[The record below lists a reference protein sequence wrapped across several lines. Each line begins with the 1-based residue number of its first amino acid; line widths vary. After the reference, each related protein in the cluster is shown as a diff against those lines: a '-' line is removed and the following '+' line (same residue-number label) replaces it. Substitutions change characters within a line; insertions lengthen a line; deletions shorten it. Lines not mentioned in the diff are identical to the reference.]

1 MTDRSSTAVA
11 DAPADSLGSLQ
22 EPVPPTAIDIRGMTV
37 GRSRIKREATDYSKG
52 EMVFGMGDPATGIYV
67 VNAGRI
73 KIYRLWEDGRE
84 ITLGIVGKGDIF
96 GEEAL
101 VSREGFTTFAETLER
116 SSIVFLKREDVLAQ
130 IANKPS
136 LATALMQITGERLIA
151 AQRQVENLAFRR
163 VTSRVADLLINLA
176 EYEAVDRSSEI
187 VIRPQLT
194 HQQMA
199 SLVGTTRETFTST
212 ISKLVHLNII
222 RSKRRTLYILDL
234 AALRQF
240 C

>member
-1 MTDRSSTAVA
+1 MIGLSPAPIVEALEDFLESPSETVASSAFDIAEMTRGEARVKRAT
-11 DAPADSLGSLQ
+11 
-22 EPVPPTAIDIRGMTV
+22 IDF
-37 GRSRIKREATDYSKG
+37 SKG
-52 EMVFGMGDPATGIYV
+52 ELVFGMGDPATGIFIIR
-67 VNAGRI
+67 AGRV
-73 KIYRLWEDGRE
+73 KVHRLWADGRE
-84 ITLGIVGKGDIF
+84 ITLGIAGKGDIF

-101 VSREGFTTFAETLER
+101 VSQEGFTTFAEALER
-116 SSIVFLKREDVLAQ
+116 SSIFFLRREDIMAE
-130 IANKPS
+130 IAKRPA
-136 LATALMQITGERLIA
+136 LATALMQITGERPIA

-176 EYEAVDRSSEI
+176 QYEAIDRQSEI

-212 ISKLVHLNII
+212 LSKLAHLNII

-234 AALRQF
+234 PALRQF